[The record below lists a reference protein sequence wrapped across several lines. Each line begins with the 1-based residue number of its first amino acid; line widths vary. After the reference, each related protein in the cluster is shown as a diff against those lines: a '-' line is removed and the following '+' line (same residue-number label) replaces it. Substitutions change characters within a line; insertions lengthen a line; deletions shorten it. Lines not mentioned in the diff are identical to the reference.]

1 MASSGKHN
9 SNIAHLTPEIMSS
22 WPRPNYINPD
32 TITWLPIYSSI
43 WFGAATILLVLR
55 YWLRIRG
62 HAGRLGLD
70 DVSQTKVRVVLPKQ
84 CRDLTILTRQFFSPA
99 GSLA

>member
-9 SNIAHLTPEIMSS
+9 SNIAHLTPEIISN
-22 WPRPNYINPD
+22 WPTPNYDNPER
-32 TITWLPIYSSI
+32 ITWLPIYSGI

-70 DVSQTKVRVVLPKQ
+70 DVSQTKARVAHHKQ
-84 CRDLTILTRQFFSPA
+84 CRDLTISTRQFFSPA
-99 GSLA
+99 GLLA